1 MTEQLL
7 GPRVWGES
15 CGRAVLKATPDDF
28 RVTEVLDIA
37 LSGAGEHLWLLIEK
51 RGLNTEEVARQLARA
66 AGISL
71 RNVSYAGLKD
81 RQAVTRQWFSL
92 QLPGR
97 ADPDFSALWNDQLR
111 CLEQARHQRKLQ
123 RGAHSANGF
132 FIRLTDLVADQSQ
145 LDERLQ
151 IIAAQGVP
159 NYFGPQR
166 FGRDGSNLHDAR
178 RWAGQGGYP

>member
-1 MTEQLL
+1 MSETLL
-7 GPRVWGES
+7 GPRAWGDS
-15 CGRAVLKATPDDF
+15 CGRATLKATPDDF

-37 LSGAGEHLWLLIEK
+37 LSGSGEHLWLLLEK

-97 ADPDFSALWNDQLR
+97 ADPDFSALWGDQLR
-111 CLEQARHQRKLQ
+111 CLEQTRHQRKLQ

-132 FIRLTDLVADQSQ
+132 LIQLKFLV
-145 LDERLQ
+145 
-151 IIAAQGVP
+151 
-159 NYFGPQR
+159 
-166 FGRDGSNLHDAR
+166 
-178 RWAGQGGYP
+178 